1 MKERLQAFLHTYW
14 RKILLSLLAALLV
27 ELAYLVMPPE
37 TFYRASQQSDAV
49 SIWNEDIKLVNCS
62 IVDGKVVPSDN
73 DPQIYLYN
81 LNGEIANI
89 LITLGEE
96 TTGTINYQLFYPD
109 EQGDVSQ
116 ENSIVLQVPEGQKQ
130 IYFEF
135 PQGEY
140 SFLRLDVDGI
150 FPVEDITASVQPLIK
165 TAVRYQV
172 PFSAARVGYFAVLF
186 FVLAVILQKKIPEW
200 KNAIEDGCRSLQGNS
215 KKTVLFLTLFLA
227 FCFFLYPLVVA
238 FSESKMV
245 SFQTPLYLFWIV
257 VFLTVSAFYF
267 LYGKIGKK
275 PEQIFTILALSAGL
289 MLCLLAPLC
298 TGISWDD
305 QTHYIRSVQIFS
317 NVTKADVIMENYAY
331 QNPLKTSFSVDVF
344 WERSAYLND
353 LYQNNQFPYVM
364 ETDTLASLNT
374 YRRFGYYLPGA
385 VIFLGR
391 LLRLPFTAVYLLG
404 KISILLCYV
413 ALVRV
418 AIKRLK
424 TGKMILA
431 TIALFPTGVF
441 LASNYSCDSWI
452 TAWIMLGM
460 SYFFAELQ
468 EPDQP
473 LTVKNAAIIIGSLV
487 LGFGPKGGVYIPILA
502 ILLFLPKTKFSS
514 SKKYRKYLAFICVAA
529 VLVLMSFIIP
539 ALLSG
544 SVPSDT
550 RGGSTVSSENQ
561 IFYILSHPLTYAKIL
576 LGFLWKYVSS
586 LTCITDLAYLGT
598 VSGSFYLILLGAV
611 IFTDKSALD
620 CYTSTGKVRLITASS
635 VFIALCFVATSLYIT
650 FTPVGYSTI
659 NGCQQRYMMPLLFPL
674 FYVLGSPKIKN
685 QIDRK
690 VYHTMV
696 LAANALLLYS
706 TIFSLCISR
715 YYV

>member
-37 TFYRASQQSDAV
+37 TFYRASQQNDAI

-73 DPQIYLYN
+73 DPQIYLYS
-81 LNGEIANI
+81 LNGEVANI

-116 ENSIVLQVPEGQKQ
+116 ENSMTLMVPEGQKQ
-130 IYFEF
+130 IVFEL
-135 PQGEY
+135 PSGEY
-140 SFLRLDVDGI
+140 SFLRLDVDGV
-150 FPVEDITASVQPLIK
+150 FPVEDITASGQPLIK
-165 TAVRYQV
+165 TAIRYQV

-305 QTHYIRSVQIFS
+305 ETHYIRSVQVFS
-317 NVTKADVIMENYAY
+317 NITQADIVMQHYAY
-331 QNPLKTSFSVDVF
+331 QSPLNSSFSVDVF

-353 LYQNNQFPYVM
+353 LYQNSQFAYM
-364 ETDTLASLNT
+364 DANALDASLDM
-374 YRRFGYYLPGA
+374 YRRIGYYLPGA
-385 VIFLGR
+385 IIFLGR

-452 TAWIMLGM
+452 TAWVMLGM

-487 LGFGPKGGVYIPILA
+487 LGFGPKAVYMPILA
-502 ILLFLPKTKFSS
+502 ILLLLPKTKFLSS
-514 SKKYRKYLAFICVAA
+514 EKYRKYLAFICIVA
-529 VLVLMSFIIP
+529 VLVLMSFIVP
-539 ALLSG
+539 LLFG

-550 RGGSTVSSENQ
+550 RGGATVSGEDQ
-561 IFYILSHPLTYAKIL
+561 IFYILSHPLTYAKML
-576 LGFLWKYVSS
+576 LGFLWEYVSS

-598 VSGSFYLILLGAV
+598 VSRSFSLMLLGAV

-620 CYTSTGKVRLITASS
+620 CYTSTGKVRLITAGS

-650 FTPVGYSTI
+650 YTPVGYSTI

-696 LAANALLLYS
+696 LATNALLLYS

>member
-1 MKERLQAFLHTYW
+1 MKKRLQAFLHTYW

-37 TFYRASQQSDAV
+37 TLYQTFRQNEAISV
-49 SIWNEDIKLVNCS
+49 WNEDVTLVHCG
-62 IVDGKVVPSDN
+62 IIDGKVVPSDN
-73 DPQIYLYN
+73 DPQIYLYS

-89 LITLGEE
+89 LITLQEE
-96 TTGTINYQLFYPD
+96 TVGTTNYQLFYPD
-109 EQGDVSQ
+109 EQGDISQ
-116 ENSIVLQVPEGQKQ
+116 ENSIVLQIPEGRKQ
-130 IYFEF
+130 VSFEL
-135 PQGEY
+135 PLGEY
-140 SFLRLDVDGI
+140 SFLRLDVDDV
-150 FPVEDITASVQPLIK
+150 FPVEDITVSGQPLVKIP
-165 TAVRYQV
+165 VRYQAQPSV
-172 PFSAARVGYFAVLF
+172 FRVGF
-186 FVLAVILQKKIPEW
+186 FTFFFFILAIIFQKKLPEW
-200 KNAIEDGCRSLQGNS
+200 K
-215 KKTVLFLTLFLA
+215 KTVESGYRLLRENPRKTGLFFTIFLA
-227 FCFFLYPLVVA
+227 FCLLLYPLVAV
-238 FSESKMV
+238 FSTYRRV
-245 SFQTPLYLFWIV
+245 SFQTPLYLFWIA

-267 LYGKIGKK
+267 LHSQTEKK
-275 PEQIFTILALSAGL
+275 PEQIFTVLALSAGL

-305 QTHYIRSVQIFS
+305 QIHYIRSVQVFS
-317 NVTKADVIMENYAY
+317 NLTQADVVMEHYAY
-331 QNPLKTSFSVDVF
+331 QNPLEFSFSVDVF
-344 WERSAYLND
+344 GERSAYLND
-353 LYQNNQFPYVM
+353 LYQNGSQSVGMSSNVSI
-364 ETDTLASLNT
+364 DSLDI
-374 YRRFGYYLPGA
+374 YRRMGYYLPGA

-391 LLRLPFTAVYLLG
+391 LLRLPFVSVFLLG
-404 KISILLCYV
+404 KTSILLCYV
-413 ALVRV
+413 VLVRV

-460 SYFFAELQ
+460 SYFFVELQ

-487 LGFGPKGGVYIPILA
+487 LGFGPKAVYMPFLA
-502 ILLFLPKTKFSS
+502 ILLLLPKTKFSS

-529 VLVLMSFIIP
+529 VLVLMSFIVP
-539 ALLSG
+539 LLFG

-550 RGGSTVSSENQ
+550 RGGATVSGEDQ

-620 CYTSTGKVRLITASS
+620 CYTSTGKVRLITAGS
-635 VFIALCFVATSLYIT
+635 VFIALCFVATSLYIA

-696 LAANALLLYS
+696 LATNALLLYS
-706 TIFSLCISR
+706 TVFSLCISR
-715 YYV
+715 YYI

>member
-1 MKERLQAFLHTYW
+1 MKKRLQAFLHTYW

-116 ENSIVLQVPEGQKQ
+116 ENSMTLMVPEGQKQ
-130 IYFEF
+130 IVFEL
-135 PQGEY
+135 PSGEY
-140 SFLRLDVDGI
+140 SFLRLDVDGV
-150 FPVEDITASVQPLIK
+150 FPVEDITASGQPLIK

-172 PFSAARVGYFAVLF
+172 PFSAARVGCFAVLF

-200 KNAIEDGCRSLQGNS
+200 KNAIADGRRSLQGNS
-215 KKTVLFLTLFLA
+215 KKAVLFLTLFLA

-245 SFQTPLYLFWIV
+245 SFQTPLYLFWV
-257 VFLTVSAFYF
+257 AVFLTVSAFYF
-267 LYGKIGKK
+267 LYGKIDKK
-275 PEQIFTILALSAGL
+275 PEQIFTVLALSAGL
-289 MLCLLAPLC
+289 MLCLLVPLC
-298 TGISWDD
+298 TWISWDD
-305 QTHYIRSVQIFS
+305 DTHYIRSVQVFS
-317 NVTKADVIMENYAY
+317 TLTQADIVMQHYASQTPLNYF
-331 QNPLKTSFSVDVF
+331 FSVDIF
-344 WERSAYLND
+344 EERSAYLND
-353 LYQNNQFPYVM
+353 LYQNSQFVYM
-364 ETDTLASLNT
+364 NANMSIESLDV
-374 YRRFGYYLPGA
+374 YRRMGYYLPGA

-391 LLRLPFTAVYLLG
+391 LLRLPFVSVYLLG
-404 KISILLCYV
+404 KTSILLCYV

-487 LGFGPKGGVYIPILA
+487 LGFGPKAVYMPILA
-502 ILLFLPKTKFSS
+502 ILLLLPKTKFSS

-529 VLVLMSFIIP
+529 VLVLMSFIVP
-539 ALLSG
+539 LLFG

-550 RGGSTVSSENQ
+550 RGGATVSGEDQ

-620 CYTSTGKVRLITASS
+620 CYTSTGKVRLITAGS
-635 VFIALCFVATSLYIT
+635 VFIALCLVATSLYIA

-696 LAANALLLYS
+696 LATNALLLYS
-706 TIFSLCISR
+706 TVFSLCISR

>member
-1 MKERLQAFLHTYW
+1 MKKRLQAFLHTYW

-116 ENSIVLQVPEGQKQ
+116 ENSMTLMVPEGQKQ
-130 IYFEF
+130 IVFEL
-135 PQGEY
+135 PSGEY
-140 SFLRLDVDGI
+140 SFLRLDVDGV
-150 FPVEDITASVQPLIK
+150 FPVEDITASGQPLIK

-172 PFSAARVGYFAVLF
+172 PFSAARVGCFAVLF

-200 KNAIEDGCRSLQGNS
+200 KNAIADGRRSLQGNS
-215 KKTVLFLTLFLA
+215 KKAVLFLTLFLA

-245 SFQTPLYLFWIV
+245 SFQTPLYLFWV
-257 VFLTVSAFYF
+257 AVFLTVSAFYF
-267 LYGKIGKK
+267 LYGKIDKK
-275 PEQIFTILALSAGL
+275 PEQIFTVLALSAGL
-289 MLCLLAPLC
+289 MLCLLVPLC
-298 TGISWDD
+298 TWISWDD
-305 QTHYIRSVQIFS
+305 DTHYIRSVQVFS
-317 NVTKADVIMENYAY
+317 TLTQADIVMQHYASQTPLNYF
-331 QNPLKTSFSVDVF
+331 FSVDIF
-344 WERSAYLND
+344 EERSAYLND
-353 LYQNNQFPYVM
+353 LYQNSQFVYM
-364 ETDTLASLNT
+364 NANMSIESLDV
-374 YRRFGYYLPGA
+374 YRRMGYYLPGA

-391 LLRLPFTAVYLLG
+391 LLRLPFVSVFLLG
-404 KISILLCYV
+404 KTSILLCYV
-413 ALVRV
+413 VLVRV

-487 LGFGPKGGVYIPILA
+487 LGFGPKAVYMPILA
-502 ILLFLPKTKFSS
+502 ILLLLPKTKFSS

-529 VLVLMSFIIP
+529 VLVLMSFIVP
-539 ALLSG
+539 LLFG

-550 RGGSTVSSENQ
+550 RGGATVSGEDQ

-620 CYTSTGKVRLITASS
+620 CYTSTGKVRLITAGS
-635 VFIALCFVATSLYIT
+635 VFIALCFVATSLYIA

-706 TIFSLCISR
+706 TVFSLCISR
-715 YYV
+715 YYI